1 MGEEDVDNNVISIK
15 DFIDDSGNI
24 IESDT
29 FTLPADAWR
38 DQETLEWLMS
48 KGGRTESV
56 ALLDDFNDL
65 VSSKFQ
71 VKIDSYSS
79 MSALQVLAE
88 KEKFNLPK
96 SSQAINNSIEKGD

>member
-1 MGEEDVDNNVISIK
+1 MGEEDVDNNVISIN
-15 DFIDDSGNI
+15 DFIDDSGNV

-79 MSALQVLAE
+79 MSAL
-88 KEKFNLPK
+88 
-96 SSQAINNSIEKGD
+96 